1 MQTAI
6 LTYDP
11 NTSSLLSDLPNEPSG
26 GDFSDRR
33 TTVDEELALQA
44 LNRDKGE
51 QAKSVPTGLMRR
63 MRPPSPEK
71 DVDESQ
77 MADFST
83 SLEELMPGPN
93 QMIQNEMMG
102 PPQQAPMVERPS
114 KSKKAASNPFGLTDD
129 QFQAA
134 IAGVAAVIAFSKPVQ
149 SRLRTMVPKFVAE
162 SGEVSLTGLAVTAL
176 IAAILYYF
184 AKKYMVEK

>member
-1 MQTAI
+1 M

-11 NTSSLLSDLPNEPSG
+11 NTSSLLTDIPEGATL
-26 GDFSDRR
+26 
-33 TTVDEELALQA
+33 TVDEELAHQA
-44 LNRDKGE
+44 LNRDKSE
-51 QAKSVPTGLMRR
+51 QAKSVPTGLWKRA
-63 MRPPSPEK
+63 PEK

-83 SLEELMPGPN
+83 PIEELMPGPN

-102 PPQQAPMVERPS
+102 PPQQAPMVERAA
-114 KSKKAASNPFGLTDD
+114 KSKKSSSNPFGLTDD

-134 IAGVAAVIAFSKPVQ
+134 VAGIAAVIAFSKPVQ
-149 SRLRTMVPKFVAE
+149 SRLRTMVPKFVGE
-162 SGEVSLTGLAVTAL
+162 SGEVSLTGMAVTAL

-184 AKKYMVEK
+184 AKKYVIEK

>member
-1 MQTAI
+1 M

-11 NTSSLLSDLPNEPSG
+11 NMSSLLTDIPADTSSTL
-26 GDFSDRR
+26 
-33 TTVDEELALQA
+33 TVDEELAHQA
-44 LNRDKGE
+44 LNRTKGE
-51 QAKSVPTGLMRR
+51 QAATVPSGLLKRT
-63 MRPPSPEK
+63 RPPEPEK

-83 SLEELMPGPN
+83 PLEELMPGPN

-102 PPQQAPMVERPS
+102 PPQQAPMVERTA
-114 KSKKAASNPFGLTDD
+114 KSKKAPANPFGLTDD

-149 SRLRTMVPKFVAE
+149 SRLRTMVPKFVGE
-162 SGEVSLTGLAVTAL
+162 SGEVSLTGLIVTAL
-176 IAAILYYF
+176 VAALLYYL
-184 AKKYMVEK
+184 AKKYVVDK

>member
-1 MQTAI
+1 MQTSM

-11 NTSSLLSDLPNEPSG
+11 NTSSLLSELPDEPVRD
-26 GDFSDRR
+26 DFSERR
-33 TTVDEELALQA
+33 PTVDEELAHQA
-44 LNRDKGE
+44 LNRE
-51 QAKSVPTGLMRR
+51 QAKSVPTGLMKR

-114 KSKKAASNPFGLTDD
+114 KSKKASANPFGLTDD

-162 SGEVSLTGLAVTAL
+162 SGEVSLTGLVVTAL